1 MVAATASL
9 RRQRRRGLASL
20 SISGVQPPVTQ
31 LGAKVTIVVQQLAA
45 EAGAHEAV
53 TDSQEAV
60 MAAAATVDA
69 ASISQALAASGAVVA
84 GLVVAEPSITVD
96 LTNAPPSLPPPASP
110 PQPPAP
116 PCPPAPPPPS
126 LPPSPPPP
134 PLLSPS
140 PPPRLPLAAAP
151 SPPPPT
157 PPPSSEKGKPSS
169 NVITDATADD
179 VSSTAACNLVCALDE
194 ALGFEMYILL
204 GGLAVTGSVLCFAA
218 YSRVKVRLAGADV
231 LSVLLATGDVLTDI
245 AFTLQRLGNMRTA
258 ADTVVAALLL
268 LFLVLPIA
276 ASASQVRAVLHSQFL
291 DTERLKELSA
301 FYAFVLLVALT
312 NMELLRLLPWR
323 QGPTM
328 YDGLPDRR
336 LMLRIWLLVM
346 FLEDLPQL
354 TIQVAVLFMGGS
366 NGLLAPLS
374 IAFSVSAIVWRGLRK
389 VIYLVPSNT
398 SVAMVSRADTAQ
410 QPTGAD
416 ADACSATDASAKSDT
431 APPAYVDQHVPAD
444 PPVTTRQ
451 GLSAGRFAL
460 RRQKAPAGH
469 SETEEATTEPSQ
481 PSEPPLGEREM
492 EAAASRDGD
501 NAVFV

>member
-1 MVAATASL
+1 
-9 RRQRRRGLASL
+9 
-20 SISGVQPPVTQ
+20 
-31 LGAKVTIVVQQLAA
+31 
-45 EAGAHEAV
+45 
-53 TDSQEAV
+53 
-60 MAAAATVDA
+60 
-69 ASISQALAASGAVVA
+69 
-84 GLVVAEPSITVD
+84 
-96 LTNAPPSLPPPASP
+96 
-110 PQPPAP
+110 
-116 PCPPAPPPPS
+116 
-126 LPPSPPPP
+126 
-134 PLLSPS
+134 
-140 PPPRLPLAAAP
+140 
-151 SPPPPT
+151 
-157 PPPSSEKGKPSS
+157 
-169 NVITDATADD
+169 
-179 VSSTAACNLVCALDE
+179 
-194 ALGFEMYILL
+194 MYILL

-245 AFTLQRLGNMRTA
+245 AFTLQRLGTMQTA
-258 ADTVVAALLL
+258 ADKAVAALLL

-460 RRQKAPAGH
+460 RRQKAPAGC
-469 SETEEATTEPSQ
+469 SDVEEATPEPSQ